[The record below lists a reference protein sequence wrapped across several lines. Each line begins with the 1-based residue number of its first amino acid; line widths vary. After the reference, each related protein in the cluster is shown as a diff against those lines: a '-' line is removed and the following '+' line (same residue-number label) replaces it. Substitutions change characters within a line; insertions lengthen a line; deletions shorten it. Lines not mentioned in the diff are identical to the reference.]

1 MTTAKPLSLKLFA
14 LTELIFILPPLLLA
28 PYAALGGVADVAT
41 MLTFMKSP
49 LVPLSTGAL
58 TICALLAFLVIWRI
72 RFSRATASG
81 DAKKL
86 ASAVREGALLFLLF
100 LILEM
105 LTGHIIFFKAVTPD
119 LPASKLFVLL
129 YLLIFL
135 SFVSA
140 PLFLSFILTIE
151 HSLSSMQ
158 LYVESPFFSLKNRM
172 NIIIPSLVFNSIAL
186 LTTVSQTHRLRTL
199 IGPPPPT
206 SLLTT
211 QLIVVLAS
219 VTLTIIVQKSLSRTI
234 VQPVARLKG
243 LLEQGMNGD
252 VTVRS
257 RELAQDEIGFLSR
270 TSTKFFIT
278 LDENFQAIKSESQQL
293 ISNKEILNREVE
305 RVHGAISEIV
315 ASIDEA
321 ENNVAGQA
329 RQVDNTA
336 VTVEALGKG
345 VELLN
350 KALEQQKEHIIS
362 SNEVAASFDRQG
374 EEIRQAV
381 ESAMQGGEL
390 LDRQNRTTYDKLE
403 ETSGGIQAVVRQSE
417 NLIEANRLVAD
428 VANQTNLLAMNA
440 AIEAAHA
447 GEAGKGFSVVADEI
461 RSLAETTAE
470 QSREISATLRAV
482 VEAIRKI
489 DEDNQETLRSFNKTN
504 DAINEITDLITRLR
518 EFTESFTR
526 GSHQVREAMESIEVI
541 NQGIHNQSDAMKEG
555 NQKILSSA
563 ATLRSASSDVL
574 ASVNTI
580 KRQTSHIDRAGLDLL
595 RTNRE
600 TDKVVQTMQ
609 KMVTEIKT
617 SERKAEMS
625 HTNG

>member
-1 MTTAKPLSLKLFA
+1 
-14 LTELIFILPPLLLA
+14 
-28 PYAALGGVADVAT
+28 
-41 MLTFMKSP
+41 
-49 LVPLSTGAL
+49 
-58 TICALLAFLVIWRI
+58 
-72 RFSRATASG
+72 
-81 DAKKL
+81 
-86 ASAVREGALLFLLF
+86 
-100 LILEM
+100 M